1 MGEESKSVT
10 IANIQR
16 PFWSMVFVTVK
27 WAIASI
33 SALVILSVVFGAAWL
48 VFLFITGAGPGANHP
63 PPSFETQQSTRP
75 ELDKSGPTEQGSV
88 SRHTEVTTRERALEL
103 FDSLEPVDI
112 DFMIGRWRGEGYPTG
127 HPLDGQ
133 LEAFHWYGKLFE
145 SSKDVHP
152 LLYLNRHG
160 DIVSIDPGA
169 LGSGGEQS
177 SGDQQRTPPSR
188 IAVKIFQLL
197 MPLLSTSESR
207 ARLRMTEYRG
217 KLSAT
222 MIYDQLPI
230 NDVFRKLDDNTV
242 LAVMD
247 NKNIKDPFFFKL
259 IRDQGI

>member
-10 IANIQR
+10 IANIRR

-48 VFLFITGAGPGANHP
+48 VFLFITGAGPGADHP
-63 PPSFETQQSTRP
+63 PASFETQQSTRP
-75 ELDKSGPTEQGSV
+75 ELGESGPYEQGSV
-88 SRHTEVTTRERALEL
+88 SRHTEVTTLERALEL

-145 SSKDVHP
+145 SSEDVHP
-152 LLYLNRHG
+152 LLFLNRRG
-160 DIVSIDPGA
+160 DIVCINPGA
-169 LGSGGEQS
+169 MASGGQQS
-177 SGDQQRTPPSR
+177 GPASRTS
-188 IAVKIFQLL
+188 VKIFQLL

-259 IRDQGI
+259 IRDQGV

>member
-10 IANIQR
+10 IANMRR

-33 SALVILSVVFGAAWL
+33 SAFVILSVVFGAAWL

-63 PPSFETQQSTRP
+63 PASFETQQSTRP
-75 ELDKSGPTEQGSV
+75 ELGKSGPTEQGYV
-88 SRHTEVTTRERALEL
+88 SRHMKVTTRERALEL

-145 SSKDVHP
+145 SSEDVHP
-152 LLYLNRHG
+152 LLYLNRRG

-222 MIYDQLPI
+222 MIYDQLPT
-230 NDVFRKLDDNTV
+230 NDIFRKLDDNTV
-242 LAVMD
+242 LGLMD
-247 NKNIKDPFFFKL
+247 NKTIKDPFFFKL
-259 IRDQGI
+259 IRDQDV